1 MPQNSTMKLARWALH
16 FYRLPYRKAVTWAYA
31 SESSSDY
38 ALLELTADDGSVGIA
53 EGVIKPT
60 RTGYSPRSLAAALED
75 VLLPLLKGVDLADAV
90 AVHEAFKWLEGNLAG
105 RALIDNACWSMRA
118 MAQRRPLWRD
128 WGSGP
133 EVDLIWIV
141 TRQPPAA
148 MAAEA
153 ADMCRRYGLRSLKL
167 KGGQGLETDLR
178 VIAEVRAAVGERI
191 ELSMDANRAYA
202 QEDIAV
208 YVRAIADAG
217 VIVAEDP
224 CSLEPDVAF
233 EDLQRACAI
242 PLLVDFA
249 CVSRQDAARFLER
262 GARALMVKPGRTG
275 MSEALQIDALC
286 AQRGAAVALGMF
298 YESALGT
305 ALSLQTAAA
314 LKSRR
319 VLPAEHAFFLLLSQQ
334 VVNAAPEVKDGKFR
348 LPDEPDLRRLVDW
361 KAVEKNR
368 I

>member
-1 MPQNSTMKLARWALH
+1 MPQNSTVKLARWSLH
-16 FYRLPYRKAVTWAYA
+16 FYRLQYRQAVTWAYA

-38 ALLELTADDGSVGIA
+38 ALLELVADDGTLGIA

-60 RTGYSPRSLAAALED
+60 RTGYSPRSLAASLED
-75 VLLPLLKGVDLADAV
+75 VMFPLLKDVDLADPAAV
-90 AVHEAFKWLEGNLAG
+90 RGAFKWLEGNLAA
-105 RALIDNACWSMRA
+105 RALIDNACWALRA
-118 MAQRRPLWRD
+118 ASRGKPLWKE
-128 WGSGP
+128 WGGEP
-133 EVDLIWIV
+133 EIDLIWIV
-141 TRQPPAA
+141 TRRPPAA

-153 ADMCRRYGLRSLKL
+153 AEMCRRYGLRSLKL

-178 VIAEVRAAVGERI
+178 VIAEVRAAVGDEV

-202 QEDIAV
+202 QEDIGV

-224 CSLEPDVAF
+224 CPLEPDASF
-233 EDLQRACAI
+233 ETLQKSCRI
-242 PLLVDFA
+242 PLLVDFP
-249 CVSRQDAARFLER
+249 CVSRQDAALFLYR
-262 GARALMVKPGRTG
+262 DARALMIKPGRIG
-275 MSEALQIDALC
+275 ISEALQIDALC
-286 AQRGAAVALGMF
+286 AEHGAAAALGMF

-305 ALSLQTAAA
+305 ALSLQAAAA

-319 VLPAEHAFFLLLSQQ
+319 VLPAEHAFFLLLAQQ
-334 VVNAAPEVKDGKFR
+334 VCSPPQVRDGKLR

-361 KAVEKNR
+361 KAVEKYR